1 MVVWLVGWVGGWLV
15 GWLAGWLVGWLGGWV
30 VGWLGGWVVGGA
42 GGDFFLTVD
51 YLYELKIH
59 GSHGSLRGQN
69 AAFSQLANTF
79 SVWGGSWS
87 LHGTLSINI
96 DS

>member
-1 MVVWLVGWVGGWLV
+1 M
-15 GWLAGWLVGWLGGWV
+15 

-42 GGDFFLTVD
+42 GGDFFLTVE